1 MESIVRT
8 RVLEMKSTALFYSEQ
23 FFYLFY
29 VLKNEMTVKLGAS
42 FEKVKEG
49 QFLIVNR
56 YTLGQCR
63 SDQGCLVQ
71 VIQIDAERAATFYP
85 EIQDLIFKAET
96 LRWKDRSDTF
106 QSGRDQI
113 FLSDCLNFIMEEEPQ
128 DKALS
133 CQADFILSLLCLEYT
148 VFNDQLKYYQYM
160 SIEKKDR
167 LFQVLRYLRK
177 DLHEKITLRDAA
189 QAAGVTPQHLST
201 LWKEVFGMSFMDYVM
216 KLRLEQAEKRLFFSD
231 MNITDLI
238 LDCGFS
244 DRKSFY
250 RNFHEMYGCSPS
262 QWKQRWRIA
271 PSQYSVLD
279 QSQIRPLLS
288 KFRKEN
294 NLFEKP
300 MDSMMYRKYQR
311 LSVMSETV
319 LRKMLTVTVDLTDTL
334 SMETESIQPLVM
346 FGYDLLMRWAVRY
359 NWTLRILLPMDFMK
373 YENQA
378 EAYNA
383 VTLDEYVLQSLLRF
397 GRFYLTRWQVDLI
410 CQNEKEIV
418 EAEKIQAKLADQGIL
433 NVSVLF

>member
-1 MESIVRT
+1 MEAIVRT

-63 SDQGCLVQ
+63 SDHGCLVQ
-71 VIQIDAERAATFYP
+71 IIQIDAERAAAFYP

-177 DLHEKITLRDAA
+177 DLHEKITLREAA

-262 QWKQRWRIA
+262 QWKQRWRVA

-334 SMETESIQPLVM
+334 NMETESIQPLVM

>member
-1 MESIVRT
+1 MEAIVRT

-177 DLHEKITLRDAA
+177 DLHEKITLREAA

-262 QWKQRWRIA
+262 QWKQRWRAA

-334 SMETESIQPLVM
+334 NMETESIQPLVM

>member
-1 MESIVRT
+1 
-8 RVLEMKSTALFYSEQ
+8 
-23 FFYLFY
+23 
-29 VLKNEMTVKLGAS
+29 
-42 FEKVKEG
+42 
-49 QFLIVNR
+49 
-56 YTLGQCR
+56 
-63 SDQGCLVQ
+63 
-71 VIQIDAERAATFYP
+71 
-85 EIQDLIFKAET
+85 
-96 LRWKDRSDTF
+96 
-106 QSGRDQI
+106 
-113 FLSDCLNFIMEEEPQ
+113 
-128 DKALS
+128 
-133 CQADFILSLLCLEYT
+133 
-148 VFNDQLKYYQYM
+148 
-160 SIEKKDR
+160 
-167 LFQVLRYLRK
+167 
-177 DLHEKITLRDAA
+177 
-189 QAAGVTPQHLST
+189 
-201 LWKEVFGMSFMDYVM
+201 MSFMDYVM

-262 QWKQRWRIA
+262 QWKQRWRAA

-311 LSVMSETV
+311 LSAMSETV

-334 SMETESIQPLVM
+334 NMETESIQPLVM

-410 CQNEKEIV
+410 CQNEKEIA

>member
-1 MESIVRT
+1 MEAIVRT

-71 VIQIDAERAATFYP
+71 VIQIDAERAAAFYP

-167 LFQVLRYLRK
+167 LFHVLRYLRK
-177 DLHEKITLRDAA
+177 DLHEKITLREAA

-262 QWKQRWRIA
+262 QWKQRWRAA

-334 SMETESIQPLVM
+334 NMETESIQPLVM

-418 EAEKIQAKLADQGIL
+418 EAEKIQAKLEDQGIL

>member
-1 MESIVRT
+1 MEAIVRT

-71 VIQIDAERAATFYP
+71 VIQIDAERAAAFSP

-113 FLSDCLNFIMEEEPQ
+113 FLSECLNFIMEEEPQ

-177 DLHEKITLRDAA
+177 DLHEKITLREAA

-262 QWKQRWRIA
+262 QWKQRWRTE

-334 SMETESIQPLVM
+334 NMETESIQPLVM

>member
-1 MESIVRT
+1 
-8 RVLEMKSTALFYSEQ
+8 
-23 FFYLFY
+23 
-29 VLKNEMTVKLGAS
+29 
-42 FEKVKEG
+42 
-49 QFLIVNR
+49 
-56 YTLGQCR
+56 
-63 SDQGCLVQ
+63 
-71 VIQIDAERAATFYP
+71 
-85 EIQDLIFKAET
+85 
-96 LRWKDRSDTF
+96 
-106 QSGRDQI
+106 
-113 FLSDCLNFIMEEEPQ
+113 MEEEPQ

-177 DLHEKITLRDAA
+177 DLHEKITLREAA

-250 RNFHEMYGCSPS
+250 RNFHEMYSCSPS

-271 PSQYSVLD
+271 PSQYSILD

-311 LSVMSETV
+311 LSAMSETV

>member
-1 MESIVRT
+1 MEAIVRT

-63 SDQGCLVQ
+63 SDHGCLVQ

-167 LFQVLRYLRK
+167 LFQVLRYLRN
-177 DLHEKITLRDAA
+177 DLHEKITLREAA

-262 QWKQRWRIA
+262 QWKQRWRAA

-279 QSQIRPLLS
+279 QSQIIPLLS

-334 SMETESIQPLVM
+334 NMETESIQPLVM

>member
-1 MESIVRT
+1 MEAIVRT

-63 SDQGCLVQ
+63 SDHGCLVQ
-71 VIQIDAERAATFYP
+71 VIQIDAERAAAFYP

-177 DLHEKITLRDAA
+177 DLHEKITLREAA

-334 SMETESIQPLVM
+334 NMETESIQPLVM

>member
-1 MESIVRT
+1 MEAIVRT

-71 VIQIDAERAATFYP
+71 VIQIDAERAAAFYP

-167 LFQVLRYLRK
+167 LFHVLRYLRK
-177 DLHEKITLRDAA
+177 DLHEKITLREAA

-262 QWKQRWRIA
+262 QWKQRWRAA

-334 SMETESIQPLVM
+334 NMETESIQTLVM